1 MFLPAAILKTIL
13 STIGGAPLYA
23 DNAHATLAKIVTKAG
38 GSPAYNDTG
47 AALLKKWLLAIGGS
61 PLYSDTV
68 EQTLD
73 KIAVD
78 YGAASPFQMNRP
90 GKLAVIASVASGGG
104 PTPPPPFSPED
115 VAGLEFWLDA
125 NDPAF
130 LFQDESGTI
139 PAVANAD
146 PIGLWNN
153 KFLPIG
159 AGLSSPSVVSG
170 GGASNKPTL
179 RTNVINGKSVV
190 RFDGSNDFLVGVNE
204 ININNSVLT
213 VFVAAKRISH
223 INANESLMSLSEN
236 DKVDFDVTGSGASI
250 GSGSPGATNL
260 VDARADEDM
269 SFLTH
274 PGNGVPFIY
283 ESKYNGT
290 TQQAWING
298 ATVAPVTN
306 AGSSGSFVIQRIML
320 GFRYANAGNPSSEG
334 GLSNPSNNDIAEVLI
349 YESAVSP
356 ANQLLIRN
364 YLATKWGI
372 TVV

>member
-38 GSPAYNDTG
+38 GDPRYGDTG
-47 AALLKKWLLAIGGS
+47 AALLKKWLSALGGAQ
-61 PLYSDTV
+61 LYSDTV
-68 EQTLD
+68 ERTLD
-73 KIAVD
+73 KIAVE
-78 YGAASPFQMNRP
+78 YGAPPPFQMNRD

-104 PTPPPPFSPED
+104 PTPPPPFNPED
-115 VAGLEFWLDA
+115 VPGLEFWLDA

-130 LFQDESGTI
+130 LFQDEQGTI

-153 KFLPIG
+153 KYLPLG
-159 AGLSSPSVVSG
+159 AGLVSPGVVSG
-170 GGASNKPTL
+170 GGATNKPTL

-190 RFDGSNDFLVGVNE
+190 RFDGSNDFIVGVNE
-204 ININNSVLT
+204 ININGPTLT
-213 VFVAAKRISH
+213 VFMVVKRNSF
-223 INANESLMSLSEN
+223 INANEDLMSLSEN
-236 DKVDFDVTGSGASI
+236 DKVDFDITGSGASI
-250 GSGSPGATNL
+250 GSSSPNSTVL

-269 SFLTH
+269 SILTH
-274 PGNGVPFIY
+274 PGDGVPFIY

-290 TQQAWING
+290 TQQGWVNG
-298 ATVAPVTN
+298 ATVAPVAN
-306 AGSSGSFVIQRIML
+306 AGSVGSFVIQRIIL

-334 GLSNPSNNDIAEVLI
+334 GLSNASNNDIAEVLI
-349 YESAVSP
+349 YEAAVSP
-356 ANQLLIRN
+356 ENQLLIRN